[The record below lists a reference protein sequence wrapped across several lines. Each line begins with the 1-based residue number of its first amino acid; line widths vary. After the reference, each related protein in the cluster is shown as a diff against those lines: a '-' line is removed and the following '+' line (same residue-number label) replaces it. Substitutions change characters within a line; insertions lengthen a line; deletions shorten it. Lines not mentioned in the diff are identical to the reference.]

1 MAVPETGSSRSRPLY
16 RKPTSPTTFHRNGPL
31 ESFCACTALVDLP
44 GVPLAFLGLPRL
56 GTAPVSSA
64 GVSSPRRLPAP
75 SRRSPSPPPAAAPAS
90 CCFRGRRS
98 VPSPPDSSRPSQSPL
113 PSAPSS
119 STPRVPRPRGLD
131 SRLLASSTAR
141 LLATCVDLHPAGS
154 GKIMRDPFNT
164 PVDFNNEDHHAGN
177 ELTRTNVTLSV
188 RDHGLQNGDAK
199 PLAVNNDTLVRHQRQ
214 GASLHNDLTAED
226 SITRLMDPETKELYL
241 RSRSQEEEILLLRKQ
256 ITDASLKELQLLS
269 EKHIL
274 ERKLFDL
281 RMAVDEKQEDAISGA
296 LKQLSLKKSHLEE
309 NMRLAN
315 DLKGE
320 EEELYFFTSSLLSML
335 AEFNVRPPQINASAI
350 TTGTKRLY
358 QQMQW
363 KFKYLNDSLGE
374 ITQPGHIY
382 NNSNHQQATPMR
394 HEPSSSYN
402 MDATRS
408 NFHRYA
414 QDPNDRN
421 TGQMYHGSNFHQDIV
436 AATPSN
442 YFEENNGP
450 REVRL
455 DDSQFYRQD
464 NQENSADDDPLPGIE
479 GFQIV
484 GEPRP
489 GSILT
494 ACGFPTNGTTLC
506 NFQWVR
512 YLENG
517 TRQSIEGATM
527 YDYVVSADDV
537 GTLLAV
543 DCTPMDDNT
552 RQGDLVTEFANGGS
566 KISCDPDM
574 QNNIDMCIS
583 NGRAQFTVHVLIYPS
598 DEWDIAIL
606 TLKKAGYHIKVKDE
620 VLIEE
625 KYSSSLQAKIPNG
638 RNTQF
643 VLVSSGGVN
652 IPFNTQGIS
661 EPNNEDSDVRLRDLI
676 VLVLRTFQY
685 KTQMEV

>member
-552 RQGDLVTEFANGGS
+552 RQ
-566 KISCDPDM
+566 
-574 QNNIDMCIS
+574 
-583 NGRAQFTVHVLIYPS
+583 IYPS

>member
-1 MAVPETGSSRSRPLY
+1 
-16 RKPTSPTTFHRNGPL
+16 
-31 ESFCACTALVDLP
+31 
-44 GVPLAFLGLPRL
+44 
-56 GTAPVSSA
+56 
-64 GVSSPRRLPAP
+64 
-75 SRRSPSPPPAAAPAS
+75 
-90 CCFRGRRS
+90 
-98 VPSPPDSSRPSQSPL
+98 
-113 PSAPSS
+113 
-119 STPRVPRPRGLD
+119 
-131 SRLLASSTAR
+131 
-141 LLATCVDLHPAGS
+141 
-154 GKIMRDPFNT
+154 MRDPFSA
-164 PVDFNNEDHHAGN
+164 PVDFNNENHRAGN
-177 ELTRTNVTLSV
+177 ELTRTNMPLSV
-188 RDHGLQNGDAK
+188 GDYGLQNGDATTF
-199 PLAVNNDTLVRHQRQ
+199 AVNTDTLVRHQLQ
-214 GASLHNDLTAED
+214 GASLQNDLTAED
-226 SITRLMDPETKELYL
+226 SITRLMDPETKGLYF

-256 ITDASLKELQLLS
+256 IADASVKELQLLS

-296 LKQLSLKKSHLEE
+296 LKQLSQKKGHVKE

-320 EEELYFFTSSLLSML
+320 EEELFFFTSSLLSML
-335 AEFNVRPPQINASAI
+335 AEYNVRPPQINVSAI
-350 TTGTKRLY
+350 TAGTKRLY
-358 QQMQW
+358 HQMQW
-363 KFKYLNDSLGE
+363 KIKYLNDSLGE

-382 NNSNHQQATPMR
+382 NNPNHQQTTPLR

-402 MDATRS
+402 TDATRN
-408 NFHRYA
+408 NFHQYA

-421 TGQMYHGSNFHQDIV
+421 TGQMYHGSNYHQEIV

-464 NQENSADDDPLPGIE
+464 NQEYSADDDPLPGIE

-489 GSILT
+489 GFTLT

-512 YLENG
+512 YLDNG

-527 YDYVVSADDV
+527 YDYVVTADDV
-537 GTLLAV
+537 DTLLAV

-552 RQGDLVTEFANGGS
+552 RQGELVTEYANNGS
-566 KISCDPDM
+566 KITCDPEM
-574 QNNIDMCIS
+574 QNTIDMHIS
-583 NGRAQFTVHVLIYPS
+583 NGRAHFNLLVLGYSS
-598 DEWDIAIL
+598 DEWELAIL
-606 TLKKAGYHIKVKDE
+606 TLKRTGYHIKVKDE
-620 VLIEE
+620 VLTEE
-625 KYSSSLQAKIPNG
+625 KYSSNLQTKIPNG
-638 RNTQF
+638 RTTQF

-676 VLVLRTFQY
+676 VLVLRTFQS
-685 KTQMEV
+685 KVESNAGIRC

>member
-1 MAVPETGSSRSRPLY
+1 
-16 RKPTSPTTFHRNGPL
+16 
-31 ESFCACTALVDLP
+31 
-44 GVPLAFLGLPRL
+44 
-56 GTAPVSSA
+56 
-64 GVSSPRRLPAP
+64 
-75 SRRSPSPPPAAAPAS
+75 
-90 CCFRGRRS
+90 
-98 VPSPPDSSRPSQSPL
+98 
-113 PSAPSS
+113 
-119 STPRVPRPRGLD
+119 
-131 SRLLASSTAR
+131 
-141 LLATCVDLHPAGS
+141 
-154 GKIMRDPFNT
+154 MRDPFDA
-164 PVDFNNEDHHAGN
+164 PVDFINEDHRAGN

-199 PLAVNNDTLVRHQRQ
+199 PFAVNTDTLVRHQLQ

-226 SITRLMDPETKELYL
+226 SITRLMDPETKELYF

-256 ITDASLKELQLLS
+256 IADASLKELQLLS

-274 ERKLFDL
+274 ERKLSDL
-281 RMAVDEKQEDAISGA
+281 RMAVDEKQEDAITGA
-296 LKQLSLKKSHLEE
+296 LKQLSQKKSHLED

-315 DLKGE
+315 DLKVE

-335 AEFNVRPPQINASAI
+335 GEYNVRPPQLNASAI

-363 KFKYLNDSLGE
+363 KIKYLNDSLGD

-382 NNSNHQQATPMR
+382 NNSNHQQATPLR

-402 MDATRS
+402 MDATRN
-408 NFHRYA
+408 NFHQYA
-414 QDPNDRN
+414 QDPNDRS

-464 NQENSADDDPLPGIE
+464 NQEYSADDDPLPGIE

-489 GSILT
+489 GSTLT

-512 YLENG
+512 YLDNG

-527 YDYVVSADDV
+527 YDYVVTADDV
-537 GTLLAV
+537 DTLLAV

-552 RQGDLVTEFANGGS
+552 RQGDLVTEFANSGS
-566 KISCDPDM
+566 KITCDQEM
-574 QNNIDMCIS
+574 QSTIDMCIS
-583 NGRAQFTVHVLIYPS
+583 NGRAQFNVLVLGHSP
-598 DEWDIAIL
+598 DEWEQSIL
-606 TLKKAGYHIKVKDE
+606 TLKKNTYHIRVKDE
-620 VLIEE
+620 VLTEE
-625 KYSSSLQAKIPNG
+625 KYSSNLQTKIPNG
-638 RNTQF
+638 RTTQF

-652 IPFNTQGIS
+652 IPFNTQGMT

-676 VLVLRTFQY
+676 VLVLRTFQF
-685 KTQMEV
+685 KALDAKRKGKV